1 MQRRMLFKSAVLP
14 AAGMAVGK
22 TVAAV
27 EGPVEAAEE
36 IVADVA
42 IAGAGFAGLTAAV
55 TAARTGAKVVLL
67 ERRAYHG
74 GDGILSVGIL
84 ASSRSKVHDA
94 LGFKGKAD
102 LEDYWSAIDRGMTD
116 EPLAKVRDNMPNSP
130 IYEGF
135 MKHDPRV
142 LRRSAEHSAAAA
154 EFVASF
160 GIEFHPVNPGQP
172 FLLAS
177 KPGSMPKFAQAAL
190 EEAKRLGVDFRT
202 NARVTKLLTV
212 PDDSKD
218 APERSVRV
226 TGLEATVNG
235 KLLRVRAGAVILATG
250 GFIDNAEYL
259 RRYKRVWASIPKGFS
274 AIGEGVPP
282 GHDGDGIRLGRL
294 AGAAIEDMES
304 MPKLFAAPKPGTKS
318 PSWILFDTDTAY
330 LVDKAGR
337 RFCDEHASR
346 YAGCALECF
355 RQKIDGAY
363 VVIDEATFKGPGAA
377 RWHYDA
383 LLEEK
388 ALFKADTI
396 EEAARLA
403 GVDPTGLQ
411 KTVAQINRDAAA
423 GKGDTAFG
431 RKDRLFRA
439 LQGPFYVST
448 PCWPVAFKTEGGL
461 EVDSDFRVLRAADD
475 SPLPGLYAAGSTCG
489 SISTRLCDVI
499 AGALIA
505 GPAAA
510 AYAKTAT
517 RG

>member
-1 MQRRMLFKSAVLP
+1 M
-14 AAGMAVGK
+14 
-22 TVAAV
+22 
-27 EGPVEAAEE
+27 
-36 IVADVA
+36 
-42 IAGAGFAGLTAAV
+42 
-55 TAARTGAKVVLL
+55 
-67 ERRAYHG
+67 
-74 GDGILSVGIL
+74 
-84 ASSRSKVHDA
+84 
-94 LGFKGKAD
+94 
-102 LEDYWSAIDRGMTD
+102 
-116 EPLAKVRDNMPNSP
+116 
-130 IYEGF
+130 
-135 MKHDPRV
+135 
-142 LRRSAEHSAAAA
+142 
-154 EFVASF
+154 
-160 GIEFHPVNPGQP
+160 
-172 FLLAS
+172 
-177 KPGSMPKFAQAAL
+177 
-190 EEAKRLGVDFRT
+190 
-202 NARVTKLLTV
+202 
-212 PDDSKD
+212 
-218 APERSVRV
+218 RV

-235 KLLRVRAGAVILATG
+235 KRLRVRAGAVIFATG

-304 MPKLFAAPKPGTKS
+304 MPKLLAAPKSGTKS

-363 VVIDEATFKGPGAA
+363 VVLDEATFKGPGAA
-377 RWHYDA
+377 RLRYDA
-383 LLEEK
+383 LLKEK

-403 GVDPTGLQ
+403 GVDPTGLK
-411 KTVAQINRDAAA
+411 KTIDQINRDAAA
-423 GKGDTAFG
+423 GKGDTACG
-431 RKDRLFRA
+431 RKDKLFRA
-439 LQGPFYVST
+439 LKGPFYVST

-461 EVDSDFRVLRAADD
+461 EVDPDFLVLRAADD

-510 AYAKTAT
+510 AYAKTVK

>member
-1 MQRRMLFKSAVLP
+1 M
-14 AAGMAVGK
+14 
-22 TVAAV
+22 
-27 EGPVEAAEE
+27 
-36 IVADVA
+36 
-42 IAGAGFAGLTAAV
+42 GL
-55 TAARTGAKVVLL
+55 
-67 ERRAYHG
+67 
-74 GDGILSVGIL
+74 
-84 ASSRSKVHDA
+84 
-94 LGFKGKAD
+94 
-102 LEDYWSAIDRGMTD
+102 
-116 EPLAKVRDNMPNSP
+116 
-130 IYEGF
+130 
-135 MKHDPRV
+135 DP
-142 LRRSAEHSAAAA
+142 
-154 EFVASF
+154 
-160 GIEFHPVNPGQP
+160 
-172 FLLAS
+172 
-177 KPGSMPKFAQAAL
+177 
-190 EEAKRLGVDFRT
+190 
-202 NARVTKLLTV
+202 
-212 PDDSKD
+212 
-218 APERSVRV
+218 
-226 TGLEATVNG
+226 
-235 KLLRVRAGAVILATG
+235 
-250 GFIDNAEYL
+250 
-259 RRYKRVWASIPKGFS
+259 
-274 AIGEGVPP
+274 EGVFGDRRRGAP

-363 VVIDEATFKGPGAA
+363 VVIDEATFKGLGAA
-377 RWHYDA
+377 RWHYDT
-383 LLEEK
+383 LLKEK
-388 ALFKADTI
+388 ALFKADTV

-411 KTVAQINRDAAA
+411 KTIDQINRDDAA

-439 LQGPFYVST
+439 PQGPFYVST

-461 EVDSDFRVLRAADD
+461 EVDPDFRVLRAADD
-475 SPLPGLYAAGSTCG
+475 LPLPGLYAAGSTCG